1 MTDVAEWQARRIDE
15 AHRRLDQ
22 HQTDISALQTR
33 AATSDANVANMK
45 SDLADIKGGITWLN
59 RLIIAAILAAV
70 ITFIVKGGLNVG

>member
-1 MTDVAEWQARRIDE
+1 MTDVTEWQARRIDE

-33 AATSDANVANMK
+33 AATADERVTNMQR
-45 SDLADIKGGITWLN
+45 DLTDIKGGITWLN
-59 RLIIAAILAAV
+59 RLVIAAIIAAV